1 MDDVVGVENAHELPF
16 RDLGGT
22 RRIQGGTRRDAL
34 HDDHDECAGPM
45 GSQPLG
51 GTLPQLDFQIKRV
64 KHELTK
70 QDFCEVALGGER
82 RDTGRNGVFGKPE
95 KAPLPRHTA
104 PRRLPLHRK
113 LPRSYADDLADGPR

>member
-1 MDDVVGVENAHELPF
+1 MEG
-16 RDLGGT
+16 RGGT
-22 RRIQGGTRRDAL
+22 RYTMTTMSVRDQWAPSPS
-34 HDDHDECAGPM
+34 AGRFH
-45 GSQPLG
+45 SS
-51 GTLPQLDFQIKRV
+51 ISKRV

-95 KAPLPRHTA
+95 KAPLPRHTS

>member
-1 MDDVVGVENAHELPF
+1 MTTMIVRDHRAPSPSVGRFHSS
-16 RDLGGT
+16 
-22 RRIQGGTRRDAL
+22 I
-34 HDDHDECAGPM
+34 
-45 GSQPLG
+45 SKY
-51 GTLPQLDFQIKRV
+51 KRV

-70 QDFCEVALGGER
+70 QDFCEVPSCLGGER

-95 KAPLPRHTA
+95 KAPLPRHTS